1 LLFCRSVV
9 DASSSSS
16 GVDRAWRLR
25 APLRDSAGDQP
36 SVVKV
41 AMADDDDVN
50 PVTGNDD
57 LRATGLVLDDEDD
70 I

>member
-1 LLFCRSVV
+1 
-9 DASSSSS
+9 
-16 GVDRAWRLR
+16 
-25 APLRDSAGDQP
+25 
-36 SVVKV
+36 VVKV